1 MLQPR
6 FGPPRRTAILTRPTK
21 MLGGDTAYAIH
32 AALVSTAPGGTLSLE
47 ERRYQLLLSEVRTGV
62 EKGIDPRPDTLSG
75 GA

>member
-1 MLQPR
+1 
-6 FGPPRRTAILTRPTK
+6 